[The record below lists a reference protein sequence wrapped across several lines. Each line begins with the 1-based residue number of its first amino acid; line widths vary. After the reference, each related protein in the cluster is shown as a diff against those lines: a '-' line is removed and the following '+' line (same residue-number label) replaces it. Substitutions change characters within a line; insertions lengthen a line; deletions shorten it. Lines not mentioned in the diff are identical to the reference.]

1 MSAKLLLEYADI
13 TGLILSMSVLVAMVA
28 KRLIGKYRALAL
40 YCASTVILECV
51 QIPLFFFRRYTGIS
65 VATGYKIVFNTNE
78 IIAALQSVLVMLVIY
93 NVFHQAIS
101 PLKGLHRMGTLVFK
115 WVGGVSLMLGLV
127 IALGPHVFTTGL
139 PSTVAVTTVIERAQ
153 EGMNV
158 LTLCLLLFV
167 CFTIK
172 PLGLSFRSHI
182 FGVTLGLG
190 IISTTDLVQAAWFWT
205 TQAHS
210 VYSPIFLCGSIGYII
225 ALGIWATYVLMP
237 EPERRMILLPTTSPF
252 FHWNRIAEA
261 LGDAPGQVA
270 IGFKPSMISPTE
282 VKVMTA
288 MSKAAAERER
298 EADQLA
304 HARAEA
310 EAIESE
316 TSAVS

>member
-1 MSAKLLLEYADI
+1 MSAKLLLQYADI
-13 TGLILSMSVLVAMVA
+13 SLLLLSATILVVMGSR
-28 KRLIGKYRALAL
+28 RLLGTYRALAL
-40 YCASTVILECV
+40 YLASIAVLESV

-65 VATGYKIVFNTNE
+65 ANTGYKIVFNTTE
-78 IIAALQSVLVMLVIY
+78 VIAALQSVLMMVVIY
-93 NVFHQAIS
+93 GVFHAAMR

-115 WVGGVSLMLGLV
+115 WVGGVSLLLGLV

-172 PLGLSFRSHI
+172 PLGLTFRSHI

-190 IISTTDLVQAAWFWT
+190 IISTTELVQAAWFWT
-205 TQAHS
+205 NQAHS
-210 VYSPIFLCGSIGYII
+210 VYSPIFLFSAFGYIA
-225 ALGIWATYVLMP
+225 ALGTWGGYFLTA
-237 EPERRMILLPTTSPF
+237 EPERKMILLPATSPF
-252 FHWNRIAEA
+252 FHWNRVSEA
-261 LGDAPGQVA
+261 LGDATSQVA
-270 IGFKPSMISPTE
+270 IGFKPSMISATE

-288 MSKAAAERER
+288 MSKAARER
-298 EADQLA
+298 EAQAAAL
-304 HARAEA
+304 AEA
-310 EAIESE
+310 ELQSE